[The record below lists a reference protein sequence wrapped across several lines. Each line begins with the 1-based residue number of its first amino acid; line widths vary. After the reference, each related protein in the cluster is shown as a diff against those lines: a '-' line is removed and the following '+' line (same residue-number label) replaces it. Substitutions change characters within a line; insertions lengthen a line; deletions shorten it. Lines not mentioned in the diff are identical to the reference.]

1 MQSQSDLSEHVNPRP
16 TVSCLWQEDF
26 TSTIQ
31 IPLQTNLHLLK
42 SLGLCLQAART
53 QTDIQLSARF
63 KSEAFPH
70 QMY

>member
-42 SLGLCLQAART
+42 SLGLFTSCAHRDRHSVGVYALKVKLFLVKYT
-53 QTDIQLSARF
+53 
-63 KSEAFPH
+63 
-70 QMY
+70 

>member
-53 QTDIQLSARF
+53 QTDI
-63 KSEAFPH
+63 
-70 QMY
+70 

>member
-42 SLGLCLQAART
+42 SLGLCLQAARIE
-53 QTDIQLSARF
+53 TDIQLESTL
-63 KSEAFPH
+63 
-70 QMY
+70 